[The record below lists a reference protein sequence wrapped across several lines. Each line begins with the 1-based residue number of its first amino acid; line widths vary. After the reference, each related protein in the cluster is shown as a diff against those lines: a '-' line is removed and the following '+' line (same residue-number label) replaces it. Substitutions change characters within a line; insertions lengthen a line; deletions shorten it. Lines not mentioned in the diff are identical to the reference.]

1 MKPTLNDHLAFWRSV
16 KRQMDAGQPVVALLR
31 RAADEMRTCEPFAQ
45 AIAAIADDITAGS
58 TMSGAME
65 AHADLFSKCVRAMV
79 RAGEAGGVLDVICG
93 RIAEGLE
100 SDAFPLPGE
109 GPDESREMPVF
120 WEAFGIMLSSGVP
133 ILEVLD
139 VLAEDLAAG
148 ELRQAAQAIGRTI
161 ESGDGLEEAMR
172 AFPALFPA
180 EVCDAIAHAEKD
192 GTLGDMARRIAGA
205 IRNNDLPSLR
215 PGADLGE
222 VAETKSAPPVV
233 KAVNL
238 IIKKA
243 IEDRASDI
251 HIDPTEDGRG
261 RIRLRVDG
269 ALHDSEPPPEGM
281 YAALVSR
288 LKIMAGMD
296 IAERRLPQD
305 GRVHLNVGERKYD
318 LRVSVVPVV
327 HGERVVVRILSRES
341 VRLDLAR
348 VVRGEEL
355 ETVRRLCHRSHG
367 VVLCVGPTG
376 SGKTTLL
383 YSMINEVDRDR
394 SCVMSIEDPV
404 EYDLEGVGQIQINS
418 RIGVTFARA
427 MRSVM
432 RQDPDVILLGETRNL
447 ESLQVCIQAALTGH
461 LVMTTLHTNS
471 APDGLRRMIDI
482 GLEPYLVN
490 ASVVGV
496 IAQRLVRRLCENC
509 RQEAAFEPSAL
520 PNAAVS
526 FLEKHEGPLFAAK
539 GCDRCRGTGYRGR
552 MAIHEIILPGPGVRR
567 AVAAGDDVAAL
578 REAALADGMKPM
590 LINGLEKAVLG
601 LTSVDEVLRV
611 VPA

>member
-1 MKPTLNDHLAFWRSV
+1 MKPTLNDHLAFWRPV

-31 RAADEMRTCEPFAQ
+31 RTADEMKACEPLAK

-65 AHADLFSKCVRAMV
+65 AHADLFSACVRTMI

-93 RIAEGLE
+93 RIVEGLE

-109 GPDESREMPVF
+109 SPDENREMPVF

-133 ILEVLD
+133 ILRALD

-161 ESGDGLEEAMR
+161 ESGGSLEEAIR
-172 AFPALFPA
+172 AFPTLFPV
-180 EVCDAIAHAEKD
+180 EVCDAVAPAEKD
-192 GTLGDMARRIAGA
+192 GTLGDTARRIAEA
-205 IRNNDLPSLR
+205 IRKNDLPSLR

-222 VAETKSAPPVV
+222 AAEMKRGRPVV
-233 KAVNL
+233 KMLNL
-238 IIKKA
+238 ILKKA

-269 ALHDSEPPPEGM
+269 ALDDIEPPPEGM

-288 LKIMAGMD
+288 IKIMADMD

-305 GRVHLNVGERKYD
+305 GRIRLNVGGRKYD

-327 HGERVVVRILSRES
+327 HGERVVIRILSRES
-341 VRLDLAR
+341 VRLELDR
-348 VVRGEEL
+348 VVQGEEL
-355 ETVRRLCHRSHG
+355 ETVRRLCRLPHG

-383 YSMINEVDRDR
+383 YSMINAVNRDR
-394 SCVMSIEDPV
+394 LCVMSVEDPV
-404 EYDLEGVGQIQINS
+404 EYHLEGVAQIQINP
-418 RIGVTFARA
+418 RIGVTFGRA

-432 RQDPDVILLGETRNL
+432 RQDPDVILLGEIRNL

-461 LVMTTLHTNS
+461 LVMTTLHTNT
-471 APDGLRRMIDI
+471 ATDGLRRMIDI

-496 IAQRLVRRLCENC
+496 IAQRLVRNLCENC

-520 PNAAVS
+520 PREAVS

-552 MAIHEIILPGPGVRR
+552 IAIHEIILPGPRVRR

-601 LTSVDEVLRV
+601 LTSVDEVVRV